1 MSEQSFE
8 FDVAFSFLAQD
19 EGLATRL
26 NDLLQ
31 GRVRTFIYSERQK
44 ELAGKDGE
52 QVFGSV
58 FGEKSRFVA
67 LLYRAGWGETP
78 WTRVEKIAIQNR
90 TLQEGHDF
98 LLCIPLDQPPT
109 PPKWIPRNRIW
120 IGLDRWGVDGAA
132 SVIEARVQELGGEP
146 AEETPALRA
155 ARLGRKR
162 EFERLREQFIEGSEG
177 IDKAN
182 EAVTHL
188 KMAVGKLAEE
198 IAASEQTL
206 PLKVAEVR
214 GEFVLIGLG
223 PAMVMNWQQRWSN
236 TLKESALWIEFCN
249 RLPAHLA
256 RIPERHR
263 TLEKTK
269 FCFDW
274 VEPGQPAWVA
284 NEWPRKTFTSDELA
298 SELLKRY
305 MDFAESHK
313 ST

>member
-1 MSEQSFE
+1 
-8 FDVAFSFLAQD
+8 
-19 EGLATRL
+19 
-26 NDLLQ
+26 
-31 GRVRTFIYSERQK
+31 
-44 ELAGKDGE
+44 
-52 QVFGSV
+52 V

-78 WTRVEKIAIQNR
+78 WTRVEKNAIQNR

-162 EFERLREQFIEGSEG
+162 EFERLREHFIGAEG
-177 IDKAN
+177 IGKAS
-182 EAVTHL
+182 EAVIAL
-188 KMAVGKLAEE
+188 KTAVRKFAGE
-198 IAASEQTL
+198 IATSEKML
-206 PLKVAEVR
+206 PLKVAEPR

-223 PAMVMNWQQRWSN
+223 PAMVVNWRQPYSN
-236 TLKESALWIEFCN
+236 TLKDSALSIEFCD
-249 RLPAHLA
+249 RLPKHLA
-256 RIPERHR
+256 AVPFENHR

-269 FCFDW
+269 LRFDW

-284 NEWPRKTFTSDELA
+284 EAWLRKTFTSEDLA

-305 MDFAESHK
+305 MDFAEAHK